1 METDKELVKNLIMED
16 EECIIQESKLFDQ
29 MSVMLNPIV
38 VERIFKYISFRDL
51 MRVSR
56 VCTVWFKLA
65 KIEKNRRTK
74 IAKIFIVSEN
84 TKRMLESRSESLYQ
98 PIEIETDMR
107 MELEKLPCVPS
118 FCIVFMSKWLYKR
131 YDEYFPS
138 FMPDEPARKKL
149 KAENTSRKFFLND
162 VIKTALRKYLPE
174 NCEISLNV
182 TYGVIGCKGDIPYT
196 PLEIEDGT
204 ALSACFYPNMPGMQ
218 VKLYPIEQK
227 QGFAKKFITGK
238 EPAKALLFFVTDKGC
253 GYVNKILKNNL
264 WEKDFKVALGGA
276 VVEQSDSI
284 MGSIIAFSGPNVEA
298 ASILIGPED
307 EEKEIRSKLEI
318 LKDTGL
324 QNNDCFAYM
333 FTCIARGASMHAKP
347 HFESSLFNEYF
358 PNIPIIGLFGTGE
371 YGVNFLPN
379 VKWETTELE
388 HGAFIY
394 TEKNYRYG
402 YCTVFVVIA
411 LKKDN

>member
-1 METDKELVKNLIMED
+1 MEG
-16 EECIIQESKLFDQ
+16 EECIIQESKMFDQ
-29 MSVMLNPIV
+29 MPVMLNPMV
-38 VERIFKYISFRDL
+38 VERIFKFISFRDL
-51 MRVSR
+51 MRISR
-56 VCTVWFKLA
+56 VCTVWCELA

-84 TKRMLESRSESLYQ
+84 TKRMLENKAESSLYQ
-98 PIEIETDMR
+98 PIEMETDMH
-107 MELEKLPCVPS
+107 MELEKLPCAPS
-118 FCIVFMSKWLYKR
+118 FCIEKVKSRECF
-131 YDEYFPS
+131 
-138 FMPDEPARKKL
+138 KKILL
-149 KAENTSRKFFLND
+149 KE
-162 VIKTALRKYLPE
+162 VKTALRKYLPE

-182 TYGVIGCKGDIPYT
+182 TFGVIGCMGDIPYT

-204 ALSACFYPNMPGMQ
+204 ALSACFYSNMPGMQ
-218 VKLYPIEQK
+218 VKLYPMEQK

-324 QNNDCFAYM
+324 QNHDCFAYM
-333 FTCIARGASMHAKP
+333 FTCIARGGSMHAKP
-347 HFESSLFNEYF
+347 NFESSLFNEYF

-371 YGVNFLPN
+371 FGVNFLPN
-379 VKWETTELE
+379 VKWETTELK
-388 HGAFIY
+388 HGEFIF
-394 TEKNYRYG
+394 TDKNYRYG